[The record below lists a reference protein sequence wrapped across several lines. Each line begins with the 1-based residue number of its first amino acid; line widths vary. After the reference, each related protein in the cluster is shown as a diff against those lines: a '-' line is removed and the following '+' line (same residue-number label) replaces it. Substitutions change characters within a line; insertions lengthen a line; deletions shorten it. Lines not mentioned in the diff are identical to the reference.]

1 MKPYVIPFT
10 IMVILSIGVV
20 VVLIWSSLKVEK
32 MFRGLNRIED
42 KLKNRK

>member
-1 MKPYVIPFT
+1 MKPYVISFT
-10 IMVILSIGVV
+10 IMVILSIGII

-42 KLKNRK
+42 KFKNIR